1 MMSENHV
8 FEKKSYRKAFGPT
21 ADLGDLAKTCVCL
34 ANARGGTLQIGI
46 EDKQELP
53 PPAQRIDP
61 DAANLLVRT
70 LGGRAI
76 NVGLAD
82 PHVITSPNGGQYL
95 QLWVHPSLNTIAT
108 TSDGRVYMRLGEE
121 CRPVVGDDLL
131 RLAGEKSGFQ
141 WELHTP
147 HSVRPDE
154 LNPAEIRFFVDKVRA
169 APDNK
174 VSPFVKQKST
184 AELLAHYKL
193 LREDGLATNLGILWL
208 GTPYQRA
215 RLRYGLLVQYMVYDE
230 QERRIRKET
239 WLDHHFNPLQLL
251 DDVLHKGVELH
262 YYHEVPD
269 GLYRRQ
275 VRRYPEAVLREL
287 LANAF
292 AHRLYTVATDV
303 AIRVYPDRL
312 EVESPG
318 HLPLGVTP
326 TTILHERVRRNQA
339 LMDTFQATGLM
350 EGEGSGYD
358 LIYEKLSRDAKP
370 LPDVD
375 DSYSNL
381 RVTIYA
387 KAPNPVA
394 VALLDTLARYYDF
407 RQKEIITLGII
418 AQQGPIGAPALTQA
432 LQLRQEER
440 LRPWLGRLLE
450 WDIVMARGVKK
461 STEYLVNPKAYAA
474 ANLDV
479 KPSLKTMEPHRL
491 RALIEEDLRAYP
503 DSSIA
508 QIHRRLEELPLL
520 EIRREV
526 YGMVAEG
533 RVIPSPGGTRNRR
546 YSLP

>member
-1 MMSENHV
+1 MSETHV
-8 FEKKSYRKAFGPT
+8 FEKKSFRKAFGPS
-21 ADLGDLAKTCVCL
+21 ADINDLARTCVCL

-53 PPAQRIDP
+53 PADQRIDQE
-61 DAANLLVRT
+61 AANLLIKT
-70 LGGRAI
+70 IGGRAV

-82 PHVITSPNGGQYL
+82 PLIITSPNGGQYL
-95 QLWVHPSLNTIAT
+95 QLWVHPSLSTIAT
-108 TSDGRVYMRLGEE
+108 TADGRVYMRLGEQ

-147 HSVRPDE
+147 QRIRLEE
-154 LNPAEIRFFVDKVRA
+154 LSRAEVSFFIEKIRA
-169 APDNK
+169 APTNK
-174 VSPFVKQKST
+174 VSQFVKSKST
-184 AELLAHYKL
+184 PEILLHYNM
-193 LREDGLATNLGILWL
+193 LREDGLATNLGVLWL
-208 GTPYQRA
+208 GTPHQRA
-215 RLRYGLLVQYMVYDE
+215 RLRYGLMVQYLVYDE

-239 WLDHHFNPLQLL
+239 WLDHHLNPLQLL
-251 DDVLHKGVELH
+251 DDVMSRGVELH
-262 YYHEVPD
+262 YYHEVPE

-292 AHRLYTVATDV
+292 AHRLYTVATDI
-303 AIRVYPDRL
+303 AIHVYPDRL

-318 HLPLGVTP
+318 QLPLGVTP

-339 LMDTFQATGLM
+339 LMETFQATGLM

-370 LPDVD
+370 LPEVD
-375 DSYSNL
+375 DSYNNL

-387 KAPNPVA
+387 QAPNPTA
-394 VALLDTLARYYDF
+394 LALLDTLARYYEF
-407 RQKEIITLGII
+407 RQREIITLGII
-418 AQQGPIGAPALTQA
+418 AQQGHISATDLAQA

-440 LRPWLGRLLE
+440 LRTWLGRLLE
-450 WDIVMARGVKK
+450 WEIVLARGVKK

-479 KPSLKTMEPHRL
+479 KPSLKTLEPHRL

-503 DSSIA
+503 NSLMAD
-508 QIHRRLEELPLL
+508 IHRRLGELSEA

-526 YGMVAEG
+526 YQMVADG
-533 RVIPSPGGTRNRR
+533 RILPQGKATKNRR
-546 YSLP
+546 YLLP